1 MTNYEKVM
9 KEMTAERL
17 AEVNVKL
24 VTVNSRNLFYMT
36 STGQLFLPEQYE
48 AAVRYEYAWLMRDDD
63 PVTDPSQDIS
73 VNNTDEVGQED
84 TEKKAEE
91 N

>member
-9 KEMTAERL
+9 KEMTVERM

-48 AAVRYEYAWLMRDDD
+48 AAVRYEYAWLLRDDD
-63 PVTDPSQDIS
+63 PVTDPNDNAS
-73 VNNTDEVGQED
+73 VNNEEVNQENTD
-84 TEKKAEE
+84 KKE
-91 N
+91 

>member
-9 KEMTAERL
+9 KEMTAERM

-48 AAVRYEYAWLMRDDD
+48 AAVRYEYAWLLRDDD
-63 PVTDPSQDIS
+63 PVTDPNDNAS
-73 VNNTDEVGQED
+73 VNNEEVNQEN
-84 TEKKAEE
+84 TNKKE
-91 N
+91 

>member
-9 KEMTAERL
+9 KEMTVERM

-48 AAVRYEYAWLMRDDD
+48 AAVRYEYSWLMRDDD
-63 PVTDPSQDIS
+63 PITDPNDNAS
-73 VNNTDEVGQED
+73 VNNEEVNQENTD
-84 TEKKAEE
+84 KKE
-91 N
+91 

>member
-9 KEMTAERL
+9 KEMTAERM

-48 AAVRYEYAWLMRDDD
+48 AAVRYEYAWLLRDDD
-63 PVTDPSQDIS
+63 PVTDPNDNAS
-73 VNNTDEVGQED
+73 VNNEEVNQEN
-84 TEKKAEE
+84 TNEKE
-91 N
+91 

>member
-9 KEMTAERL
+9 KEMTVERM

-48 AAVRYEYAWLMRDDD
+48 AAVRYEYGWLMRDDD
-63 PVTDPSQDIS
+63 PITDPNDNAS
-73 VNNTDEVGQED
+73 VNNEEVNQENTD
-84 TEKKAEE
+84 KKE
-91 N
+91 